1 MIDSTARAVDG
12 LRPDDVAAGRGQ
24 RDQGDVVLILAPGAL
39 TLAVEYAHDPERD
52 VLDPDALADRIG
64 VTEQL
69 SGHRPAEHDDL
80 GSGIALVLRDRA
92 ARDDVPLLNREEL
105 RRHRVE
111 HRDPVLVASDQ
122 PDPAGRE
129 WGRGVDEGKL
139 TLEGPGIL
147 FGYRRKRS
155 RADAR
160 SAHGRGPGP
169 DEHQIGAHAADLLHH
184 ALASPRPH
192 RQHGDHRRHADDHP
206 ERRQG
211 GTQLVGA
218 QRAEDD
224 AGIGQRAIYPRSA
237 AARCVPCPGRRTSGR
252 RGNCWPFRARSR
264 SGGPGQGCSRT
275 YVSGWS
281 AARRSP
287 TFTTKPTSTPGGTKP
302 TARRPRPLGRRR
314 TCSAG

>member
-1 MIDSTARAVDG
+1 MFMIPTPPLRRDTEAIAASSIDSTREEASCALRHLGEVPHLEVVFPIVLDLVALTKQGTDLLQGERDEIAVGDLDRDRLDRSRARRIAA
-12 LRPDDVAAGRGQ
+12 DDVAAGRGQ

-80 GSGIALVLRDRA
+80 GGGIALVLRDRA

-122 PDPAGRE
+122 PDPARRE

-169 DEHQIGAHAADLLHH
+169 DEHQIGAHAADLLDD

-218 QRAEDD
+218 QRAEGD
-224 AGIGQRAIYPRSA
+224 AGIGQRAHLP
-237 AARCVPCPGRRTSGR
+237 
-252 RGNCWPFRARSR
+252 
-264 SGGPGQGCSRT
+264 
-275 YVSGWS
+275 
-281 AARRSP
+281 
-287 TFTTKPTSTPGGTKP
+287 
-302 TARRPRPLGRRR
+302 
-314 TCSAG
+314 